1 MEQIQTVLSGL
12 GDILRP
18 LNAVASHFHDNPY
31 NGSLVAIG
39 SLIFILVILGIQ
51 NKNTKDT
58 VRQYRHY
65 EVALILR
72 NKLSVHRLVDYHRGI
87 VWRDFAAISTGSGV
101 AGAALMFSG
110 GGGDLSFMSGA
121 VDGGS
126 GLSREGSIVLMAS
139 IAVQVASAIMMM
151 ICDFIHT
158 NTISPLVPPLQRMR
172 IVGEAIVMGGGA
184 MIFNIAALIS
194 FMAVFSPWISVFC
207 SAIFIMVV
215 IRLTGLRAI
224 EVRELRR
231 WLKLQADE
239 DWERIDQLVRNTGK
253 KKRDAIYQQW
263 YAEYWSD
270 DYEDPCKER

>member
-1 MEQIQTVLSGL
+1 MDQVTLGGLDVTLLGFSELARQIHMNPYYGS
-12 GDILRP
+12 
-18 LNAVASHFHDNPY
+18 AVAL
-31 NGSLVAIG
+31 GT
-39 SLIFILVILGIQ
+39 LIFILVILQIQ

-87 VWRDFAAISTGSGV
+87 VWRDFAAISTSSGV
-101 AGAALMFSG
+101 AGAALMFG
-110 GGGDLSFMSGA
+110 GGGAAMSYISGA
-121 VDGGS
+121 NHDGS
-126 GLSREGSIVLMAS
+126 GLSEAGSVVLMVS

-207 SAIFIMVV
+207 SIIFVMVV
-215 IRLTGLRAI
+215 MRLTRLRAI
-224 EVRELRR
+224 KVQELRR
-231 WLKLQADE
+231 WLKLLADE
-239 DWERIDQLVRNTGK
+239 DWDMIDELVRKTGK
-253 KKRDAIYQQW
+253 KRRDEVYQKW

-270 DYEDPCKER
+270 EYEDPCKEK

>member
-1 MEQIQTVLSGL
+1 MGQFEAIWNDL
-12 GDILRP
+12 G
-18 LNAVASHFHDNPY
+18 AVALRFHEHPY
-31 NGSLVAIG
+31 NGSFVAIG
-39 SLIFILVILGIQ
+39 SLIFILVILQIQ
-51 NKNTKDT
+51 NKNSART

-101 AGAALMFSG
+101 AGAALMFGGAGGASG
-110 GGGDLSFMSGA
+110 GLSQESS
-121 VDGGS
+121 V
-126 GLSREGSIVLMAS
+126 VLIAS

-207 SAIFIMVV
+207 SAVFILVV
-215 IRLTGLRAI
+215 MRLTRLRAI
-224 EVRELRR
+224 EVQELRR
-231 WLKLQADE
+231 WLKLSSDE
-239 DWERIDQLVRNTGK
+239 DWEQIDKLVRRTGK
-253 KKRDAIYQQW
+253 KARDRTFQKWYQ
-263 YAEYWSD
+263 EYWSD